1 MKKKVIIGF
10 AVLLMGVGLLVY
22 FGQWQS
28 QRGELYYSGTIEATQ
43 SHLSFQVG
51 GRVVQVFAREGQAVE
66 KGQVLVELE
75 TSELKARNEQAQ
87 ANYESAV
94 KNRQQLE
101 AVLAIYEKTLPDD
114 VVRAQANVTAAKDVA
129 EDARR
134 NNERYSQLFS
144 RGVVTEKERDAVKL
158 NYDTA
163 KARLVEAQ
171 ASLQQAR
178 SNLARI
184 EVTKREI
191 GATEATAKAA
201 KAAVD
206 QTGIQLNYAR
216 VLAPYA
222 GIITSRSVEPGEV
235 LNVGREIMTLSDLS
249 TVDLKIFVD
258 ETEIGKVKPG
268 QSADVKVDT
277 FPNRIFKGKVSFI
290 SPEGEF
296 TPKIIQTR
304 KERVKLV
311 YLVKVS
317 IPNPDFALKSGMPAD
332 AWLR

>member
-1 MKKKVIIGF
+1 MKKKIMIGF
-10 AVLLMGVGLLVY
+10 VVLVVVVGLLVY
-22 FGQWQS
+22 FGQWRS

-51 GRVVQVFAREGQAVE
+51 GRVIQVNAKEGQVVE

-75 TSELKARNEQAQ
+75 TSELKARDDQAL
-87 ANYESAV
+87 ANYDRAV
-94 KNRQQLE
+94 KSREQQETL
-101 AVLAIYEKTLPDD
+101 LAIYEKTLPED
-114 VVRAQANVTAAKDVA
+114 VTRAQANVNAAKDVM

-134 NNERYSQLFS
+134 NNDRYTQLFA
-144 RGVVTEKERDAVKL
+144 RGVVSEKERETLKL

-163 KARLVEAQ
+163 KSRLVETQ
-171 ASLQQAR
+171 ATLQQAR

-184 EVTKREI
+184 EMTRREI
-191 GATEATAKAA
+191 ASLDATAKAA
-201 KAAVD
+201 KAALD
-206 QTGIQLNYAR
+206 QSGIQLKYAQ
-216 VLAPYA
+216 VLAPFT
-222 GIITSRSVEPGEV
+222 GVITSRSVEPGEV

-268 QSADVKVDT
+268 QNVDVKVDT
-277 FPNRIFKGKVSFI
+277 FPNKIFNGKVSFI

-317 IPNPDFALKSGMPAD
+317 VPNPDFELKSGMPAD